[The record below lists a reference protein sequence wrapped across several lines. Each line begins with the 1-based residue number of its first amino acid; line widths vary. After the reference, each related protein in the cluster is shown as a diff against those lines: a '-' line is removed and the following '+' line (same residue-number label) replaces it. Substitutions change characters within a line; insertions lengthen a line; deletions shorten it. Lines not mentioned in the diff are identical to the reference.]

1 MIEADIPGKSRSLE
15 IAKNLTLQ
23 FLESNVG
30 NVDFFGALVNAYNVS
45 VGPKDARRLE
55 DSLWRALDTGLES
68 IARTH
73 EDLMIVVDGL
83 DEVSGDA
90 NTTCKHLISLAS
102 NHSHVQTIIFSR
114 DLVPPAD
121 RVKIHSLEV
130 APDQTH
136 DDLRHM
142 TEHALNRLEHFRDQS
157 EHARKSIV
165 EQMVHAAKGNFLW
178 ILLTAASLK
187 HEISHEGFM
196 KAVKGAKEA
205 PKSLDETMQKLT
217 DFLDFSKSD
226 TSLLLSLLLVAE
238 RPLTLPEVRC
248 LLQMDLRKGTSV
260 ERTSEIQDDIK
271 KACGPFV
278 VIQNGLVRFRHSAIR
293 SHIVKIQSEGSKLM
307 TYRAAQTDLTM
318 RLLAYCKFILTETYE
333 PAFEQVDMVDVAELF
348 NKHSLLEYAVRYWTL
363 HFRNSSMYNNV
374 GHLAL
379 PKEFKAIFP
388 GSTRLVLL
396 EWTCWEAQTSPYK
409 AVDMHDLA
417 LRLRQDVFTEKH
429 ESVLQGLI
437 VCGKLYQ
444 SQSKIMEAG
453 SCFYRA
459 SHIGQSI
466 LRKHSA
472 VTISCTQ
479 ASLTATENITI
490 TTRTEVFSRREEMLR
505 FIIVACK
512 HQCGETSEMV
522 LKIVREKS
530 CVNCLSIYSRVPS
543 SINRYC
549 VSKRQRQTCLR
560 ILPFRINFYFLE
572 SNGSLSNRW

>member
-1 MIEADIPGKSRSLE
+1 MG
-15 IAKNLTLQ
+15 T
-23 FLESNVG
+23 
-30 NVDFFGALVNAYNVS
+30 
-45 VGPKDARRLE
+45 KDAHRLE
-55 DSLWRALDTGLES
+55 DYLWRALDAGLES
-68 IARTH
+68 IAKTH

-90 NTTCKHLISLAS
+90 NTICKHLFTLAS

-114 DLVPPAD
+114 DPVPPAVG
-121 RVKIHSLEV
+121 VKIHSLEITT
-130 APDQTH
+130 DQTH

-142 TEHALNRLEHFRDQS
+142 TEHALNRLEHFRDQT

-165 EQMVHAAKGNFLW
+165 EQMIQAAKGNFLW
-178 ILLTAASLK
+178 MLLTAASLK
-187 HEISHEGFM
+187 HESSHEAFM
-196 KAVKGAKEA
+196 KAVKGFKEA
-205 PKSLDETMQKLT
+205 PKTLGETIQKLT
-217 DFLDFSKSD
+217 DSLDFSNPD

-238 RPLTLPEVRC
+238 RPLTLAEVRC
-248 LLQMDLRKGTSV
+248 LLQIDLRKGTSV
-260 ERTSEIQDDIK
+260 ERTSEIQEDIK
-271 KACGPFV
+271 KACGPLL
-278 VIQNGLVRFRHSAIR
+278 VIRNGLVRFRHSAIR
-293 SHIVKIQSEGSKLM
+293 SHLAKIQSKGSKLM
-307 TYRAAQTDLTM
+307 AYKAAQTDLTM
-318 RLLAYCKFILTETYE
+318 RVLAYCKFTLTEICE
-333 PAFEQVDMVDVAELF
+333 PAFEQVDMVDATELF
-348 NKHSLLEYAVRYWTL
+348 NKHPLLEYAVRYWIL
-363 HFRNSSMYNNV
+363 HLRNSSMHNDD

-388 GSTRLVLL
+388 GSTRLAML

-409 AVDMHDLA
+409 VVDMHDLA
-417 LRLRQDVFTEKH
+417 LRVRQAVFTEKH
-429 ESVLQGLI
+429 ESVLQALI

-444 SQSKIMEAG
+444 YQSKVMEAG

-472 VTISCTQ
+472 VTIACMQ
-479 ASLTATENITI
+479 AFLIATDNNKI
-490 TTRTEVFSRREEMLR
+490 TTRTEVFSRREEMLKL
-505 FIIVACK
+505 IIVACK

-549 VSKRQRQTCLR
+549 VSKRQRQTFLR
-560 ILPFRINFYFLE
+560 IFPFRINFYFLE